1 MYSLYQGLYDR
12 FNFHYSPA
20 FSDESLNY
28 WERSLFQRLCVMFE
42 IGGEPEAGAGQV
54 QWDMDALYYG
64 LFRIGFL
71 ALFESKTYGAVF
83 QPATPAGIGM
93 FYQPT
98 GMTVNTPYFQ
108 IDEPLVIGEQCE
120 VLKLTPD
127 YMGVWDI
134 VGKYAKE
141 MQQMDV
147 AIRQSALNARF
158 AYAIAAPDKKS
169 AESAVA
175 LMERLG
181 NGDAAVVYDTRMA
194 KSIEDGTYQVPWQQ
208 FDRDL
213 KQNFILPE
221 LLECRRTMLE
231 DFYREIGIRTT
242 QKKKE
247 RQITQEQE
255 AQDAATFN
263 RRSVWN
269 RCLDQS
275 VERVNKLLGLH
286 LTVKYNEPE
295 EVERIVAND
304 TNQKPAGG

>member
-1 MYSLYQGLYDR
+1 MYSLYQGMYDR
-12 FNFHYSPA
+12 CFSPFTPS
-20 FSDESLNY
+20 FSSESLSY

-42 IGGEPEAGAGQV
+42 IEGEPEAGANQV
-54 QWDMDALYYG
+54 QWDMDSLYYG

-71 ALFESKTYGAVF
+71 ALFRSNTYGAVF
-83 QPATPAGIGM
+83 QPATPAGIGI

-108 IDEPLVIGEQCE
+108 IDRPLVIGAECE

-141 MQQMDV
+141 LQNMDV
-147 AIRQSALNARF
+147 AIRQSAINARF
-158 AYAIAAPDKKS
+158 AYAIAAPDRKT
-169 AESAVA
+169 AESAA
-175 LMERLG
+175 AMMERLE
-181 NGDAAVVYDTRMA
+181 NGDTAVVYDTRM
-194 KSIEDGTYQVPWQQ
+194 KQNIEDGTYQVPWQQ

-213 KQNFILPE
+213 KQNFILPD

-231 DFYREIGIRTT
+231 DFYREIGVKTT
-242 QKKKE
+242 QKKRE

-255 AQDAATFN
+255 AQDEATFN

-275 VERVNKLLGLH
+275 IERVNDLLGLH
-286 LTVKYNEPE
+286 LRVKYNEPE
-295 EVERIVAND
+295 EVERRVAAH
-304 TNQKPAGG
+304 TNTQPVS

>member
-1 MYSLYQGLYDR
+1 MYSLYNGLYDQCFFTFR
-12 FNFHYSPA
+12 PS
-20 FSDESLNY
+20 FSDESLSY

-42 IGGEPEAGAGQV
+42 ISGEPEFSANQV

-71 ALFESKTYGAVF
+71 AMFRSNTYGAVF

-98 GMTVNTPYFQ
+98 GMTINTPYFQ
-108 IDEPLVIGEQCE
+108 IERPLLVGQECE

-141 MQQMDV
+141 LQNMDV
-147 AIRQSALNARF
+147 AIRQSAINARF
-158 AYAIAAPDKKS
+158 AYAIAAPDRKT

-175 LMERLG
+175 MMERLE
-181 NGDAAVVYDTRMA
+181 NGDTAVVYDTRM
-194 KSIEDGTYQVPWQQ
+194 KQNIEDGTYQVPWQQ

-213 KQNFILPE
+213 KQNFILPD

-231 DFYREIGIRTT
+231 DFYREIGVKTT
-242 QKKKE
+242 QKKRE

-255 AQDAATFN
+255 AQDEATFN
-263 RRSVWN
+263 RRNVWN

-275 VERVNKLLGLH
+275 IERVNNLLGLH
-286 LTVKYNEPE
+286 LRVKYNEPE
-295 EVERIVAND
+295 EVERHVAAH
-304 TNQKPAGG
+304 TNTQPAS

>member
-1 MYSLYQGLYDR
+1 MYSLYNGLYDQY
-12 FNFHYSPA
+12 FSNFRPS
-20 FSDESLNY
+20 FSDESLSY

-42 IGGEPEAGAGQV
+42 ISGEPEFAANQV

-71 ALFESKTYGAVF
+71 AMFRSRTYGAVF

-98 GMTVNTPYFQ
+98 GMTINTPYFQ
-108 IDEPLVIGEQCE
+108 IERPLLIGQECE

-141 MQQMDV
+141 LQNMDV
-147 AIRQSALNARF
+147 AIRQSAINARF
-158 AYAIAAPDKKS
+158 AYAIAAPDKKT

-175 LMERLG
+175 MMERLE
-181 NGDAAVVYDTRMA
+181 NGDTAVVYDTRM
-194 KSIEDGTYQVPWQQ
+194 KQDIEDGTYKVPWQQ

-231 DFYREIGIRTT
+231 DFYREIGVKTT
-242 QKKKE
+242 QKKRE

-255 AQDAATFN
+255 AQDEATFN

-269 RCLDQS
+269 RCLEQS
-275 VERVNKLLGLH
+275 IERVNALLGLS
-286 LTVKYNEPE
+286 LSVKYNEPE
-295 EVERIVAND
+295 EVERRVAAH
-304 TNQKPAGG
+304 TNTQPVS

>member
-1 MYSLYQGLYDR
+1 MYSLYQGMYDR
-12 FNFHYSPA
+12 CFSPFTPS
-20 FSDESLNY
+20 FSSESLSY

-42 IGGEPEAGAGQV
+42 IEGEPEAGANQV
-54 QWDMDALYYG
+54 QWDMDSLYYG

-71 ALFESKTYGAVF
+71 ALFRSNTYGAVF
-83 QPATPAGIGM
+83 QPATPAGIGI

-108 IDEPLVIGEQCE
+108 IDRPLVIGAECE

-141 MQQMDV
+141 LQNMDV
-147 AIRQSALNARF
+147 AIRQSAINARF
-158 AYAIAAPDKKS
+158 AYAIAAPDRKT
-169 AESAVA
+169 AESAAA
-175 LMERLG
+175 LMERLE
-181 NGDAAVVYDTRMA
+181 NGDTAVVYDTRM
-194 KSIEDGTYQVPWQQ
+194 KQNIEDGTYQVPWQQ

-213 KQNFILPE
+213 KQNFILPD

-231 DFYREIGIRTT
+231 DFYREIGVKTT
-242 QKKKE
+242 QKKRE

-255 AQDAATFN
+255 AQDEATFN

-275 VERVNKLLGLH
+275 IERVNDLLGLH
-286 LTVKYNEPE
+286 LRVKYNEPE
-295 EVERIVAND
+295 EVERRVAAH
-304 TNQKPAGG
+304 TNTQPVS